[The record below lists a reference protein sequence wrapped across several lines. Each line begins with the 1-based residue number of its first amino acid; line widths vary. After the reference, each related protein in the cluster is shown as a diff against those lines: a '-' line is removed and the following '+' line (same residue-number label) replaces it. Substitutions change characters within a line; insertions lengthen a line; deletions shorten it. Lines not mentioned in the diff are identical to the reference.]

1 MITRFVTEVQ
11 AYHSPSDIDID
22 SMCIDIIF
30 YNDTAGLIFI
40 NGWPVAAGGTYSIS
54 GNEKELNTTKYKV
67 SYNGNSGTVY
77 VSRRKYLVG

>member
-1 MITRFVTEVQ
+1 MKVKFVTEVQ

-40 NGWPVAAGGTYSIS
+40 NGWPIAAGATLSIS
-54 GNEKELNTTKYKV
+54 GNENEQNTTKYKV
-67 SYNGNSGTVY
+67 SFNGNTGTVY